1 MSNYEDSE
9 LVIRLHK
16 DDVKAFDL
24 LYSKYYK
31 ALYAFILKYL
41 KLPQL
46 SEDILQEVFLKV
58 WEVRKQ
64 IVPEYSFQAYLYKI
78 ARNRVYKEFKK
89 IAAEDESLL
98 WLAKQIAQS
107 AEEPEAKARWNEYQ
121 RIFDNAVEK
130 LPAQRKRIF
139 RLCRQEGRSYDEVA
153 SELHISR
160 NTVKEHMVL
169 GTKFIKEFIFQYY
182 RIENLFIL
190 LAVLARLI

>member
-1 MSNYEDSE
+1 MYDDSE

-16 DDVKAFDL
+16 DDVRAFDL
-24 LYSKYYK
+24 LYSKYYG

-64 IVPEYSFQAYLYKI
+64 IIPECSFQAYLYKI

-89 IAAEDESLL
+89 IAAEDEYLL
-98 WLAKQIAQS
+98 LLAGRISQS

-121 RIFDNAVEK
+121 RIFESAVER

-182 RIENLFIL
+182 RIESLFIL
-190 LAVLARLI
+190 LAALVHLI

>member
-1 MSNYEDSE
+1 MYDDSA

-16 DDVKAFDL
+16 DDVRAFDL
-24 LYSKYYK
+24 LYSKYYR

-64 IVPEYSFQAYLYKI
+64 INPENSFQAYLYKI

-89 IAAEDESLL
+89 IAAEDERLL
-98 WLAKQIAQS
+98 LLAGQIAQS

-121 RIFDNAVEK
+121 RIFENAVER

-139 RLCRQEGRSYDEVA
+139 RLCRQEGRSYEEVA

-182 RIENLFIL
+182 RIESLFIL
-190 LAVLARLI
+190 LAALVHLI

>member
-16 DDVKAFDL
+16 DDVRAFDL
-24 LYSKYYK
+24 LYGKYYK

-58 WEVRKQ
+58 WEVRQQ
-64 IVPEYSFQAYLYKI
+64 IIPEYSFQAYLYKI

-107 AEEPEAKARWNEYQ
+107 AEEPEAKTRWNEYQ
-121 RIFDNAVEK
+121 RIFENAVEK

-190 LAVLARLI
+190 LAVLARLL